1 MKKILL
7 VDGNSL
13 LFRAY
18 YASAY
23 AGPVLK
29 TTTGIPTNAIFSFA
43 NMLTSLISD
52 RNYYDVKVAFDKSKK
67 TFRHDKLENYKAGR
81 SATPEDLIP
90 QFQIVREFL
99 DSSNIS
105 WWEKENYEA
114 DDLIGTMSKIIEN
127 NFSEFEVEILTSD
140 KDMFQLIS
148 DKTKILLPKTGTSNL
163 ELFGEAELLEKW
175 EVAPK
180 NVVDLKGLMGDPS
193 DNLKGVEG
201 VGEKTAIKLL
211 KEFQT
216 IEGIYENIDSISG
229 KLQEKLINGK
239 DSAILCKEIAT
250 INCEVEIENLVFE
263 PINLNLNGL
272 INFLEKYEMNSLV
285 KRLSTRVGNINGKD
299 EQINKEEI
307 KFNQLKKWNNEF
319 SCETN
324 FLYIESID
332 ENYHKGQILGLAICN
347 EKGFFY
353 LNDIIND
360 LELEQFFLNDNFKKN
375 TYDIKKTVT
384 LLRNNNIKFSFSSF
398 TYDAMIASYVLNPNV
413 TSRIQN
419 LANIV
424 ETELFVEEDELFYG
438 KGVKQNKE
446 IDTASKAKFIVGKL
460 ELLYSTHKPII
471 NLLKENNQFNLYEKI
486 ELPLVEVL
494 FNMEQKGILI
504 DKVELDKQTARTLF
518 LIEELEEKMKVI
530 LKDQISENFNF
541 GSPKQIKELL
551 FDQIGLPSNK
561 KQSTDKEALE
571 KIIHLHPVINLL
583 LEHRKLNKLYSTYLR
598 GFEKFIFDDNKVHTI
613 FNQTLTNT
621 GRLSSSE
628 PNIQNISVKDE
639 LQREARKIFISNN
652 DTKFFSFDYSQIE
665 LRVLAQLGQ
674 EDTLLNIFK
683 NDRDVHAEAARKIF
697 KLEENEEIT
706 SDQRRIAKVFNFG
719 IIYGLSD
726 FGLSNDLKIS
736 IPEAKRFID
745 DYYLSFPKLMT
756 YKNSLINQATVNGYA
771 ETYANRRRIVNELAS
786 SNFMVKN
793 FGNRIAVNMPI
804 QGTAADILKVAMNNI
819 HKEFRENN
827 LKSFM
832 TAQIHDEIIFEIFES
847 EESLAVKIVEEC
859 MQNAF
864 IDLSKIVQKEE
875 QPIEVKLEVNKSKGN
890 NWFEL
895 K

>member
-23 AGPVLK
+23 AGPILK
-29 TTTGIPTNAIFSFA
+29 TSNGIPTNAIYSFA

-52 RNYYDVKVAFDKSKK
+52 RDYFDVKVAFDKSKK

-99 DSSNIS
+99 DSANIS

-114 DDLIGTMSKIIEN
+114 DDLIGTMSKIIE
-127 NFSEFEVEILTSD
+127 SHCEDFEVEILTSD
-140 KDMFQLIS
+140 KDMFQLITN
-148 DKTKILLPKTGTSNL
+148 KTKILLPKTGTSNL
-163 ELFGEAELLEKW
+163 ELFGTNELLEKW
-175 EVAPK
+175 EVAPA

-211 KEFQT
+211 KEYKT
-216 IEGIYENIDSISG
+216 VEGIYENIESITG
-229 KLQEKLINGK
+229 KLKEKLINGK
-239 DSAILCKEIAT
+239 ESAFLCKEIAT
-250 INCEVEIENLVFE
+250 INCEVEIEDLKFE
-263 PINLNLNGL
+263 PINVNLNGL
-272 INFLEKYEMNSLV
+272 INFLEKYEMISLV
-285 KRLSTRVGNINGKD
+285 KRLSSRVGI
-299 EQINKEEI
+299 INKFEENLP
-307 KFNQLKKWNNEF
+307 KEKTLYKQLEKWNNLYSSEI
-319 SCETN
+319 N
-324 FLYIESID
+324 FVYVESIE
-332 ENYHKGQILGLAICN
+332 ENYHKGEILGIAISN

-353 LNDIIND
+353 LN
-360 LELEQFFLNDNFKKN
+360 QFKNDNELQDFFSESKYKKA
-375 TYDIKKTVT
+375 TYDIKKTAT
-384 LLRNNNIKFSFSSF
+384 ILKNNNIKFNYDSFI
-398 TYDAMIASYVLNPNV
+398 YDAMVASYVLNPNI

-419 LANIV
+419 LVNIV
-424 ETELFVEEDELFYG
+424 ETELFIEEDEMIYG
-438 KGVKQNKE
+438 KGAKQNKE
-446 IDTASKAKFIVGKL
+446 IEVSTKADFIISKL
-460 ELLYSTHKPII
+460 EMLKNTYEPII
-471 NLLKENNQFNLYEKI
+471 NKLMEENQFDLYKKI
-486 ELPLVEVL
+486 ELPLVKVL
-494 FNMEQKGILI
+494 FEMEQKGILI
-504 DKVELDKQTARTLF
+504 DKLELDKQTARTLS
-518 LIEELEEKMKVI
+518 LIEELEERMKTV
-530 LKDQISENFNF
+530 LQGQISNDFNF

-561 KQSTDKEALE
+561 KQSTDREALE
-571 KIIHLHPVINLL
+571 KIVHLHPVVQLL

-598 GFEKFIFDDNKVHTI
+598 GFEKFIFEDNKVHTI

-639 LQREARKIFISNN
+639 LQKEARKIFISNN
-652 DTKFFSFDYSQIE
+652 DTTFYSFDYSQIE
-665 LRVLAQLGQ
+665 LRVLAQLGE
-674 EDTLLNIFK
+674 EDTLLDIFK

-697 KLEENEEIT
+697 NLEQEDVIT

-736 IPEAKRFID
+736 IKDAKKFIE
-745 DYYLSFPKLMT
+745 DYYNSFAKLMM
-756 YKNSLINQATVNGYA
+756 YKDSLVNEATVKGYA
-771 ETYANRRRIVNELAS
+771 ETYANRRRIVNELTS
-786 SNFMVKN
+786 TNFLVKS

-804 QGTAADILKVAMNNI
+804 QGTAADILKVAMVDIFEQFKN
-819 HKEFRENN
+819 NN
-827 LKSFM
+827 LNSFM
-832 TAQIHDEIIFEIFES
+832 VAQIHDEIIFEIFEN
-847 EESLAVKIVEEC
+847 EEKLANEIIEEC
-859 MQNAF
+859 MKNAF
-864 IDLSKIVQKEE
+864 KKLAVMVGKKADEIV
-875 QPIEVKLEVNKSKGN
+875 IKLEVNKSKGN

>member
-23 AGPVLK
+23 AGPILK
-29 TTTGIPTNAIFSFA
+29 TSNGIPTNAIYSFA
-43 NMLTSLISD
+43 NMLTSLISERD
-52 RNYYDVKVAFDKSKK
+52 YFDVKVAFDKSKK

-99 DSSNIS
+99 DSANIS

-127 NFSEFEVEILTSD
+127 HCEDFEVEILTSD
-140 KDMFQLIS
+140 KDMFQLIT

-163 ELFGEAELLEKW
+163 ELFGTNELLEKW
-175 EVAPK
+175 EVAPA

-211 KEFQT
+211 KEYKT
-216 IEGIYENIDSISG
+216 VEGIYENIESITG
-229 KLQEKLINGK
+229 KLKEKLINGK
-239 DSAILCKEIAT
+239 ESAFLCKEIAT
-250 INCEVEIENLVFE
+250 INCEVEIEDLKFE
-263 PINLNLNGL
+263 PINVNLNGL
-272 INFLEKYEMNSLV
+272 INFLEKYEMISLV
-285 KRLSTRVGNINGKD
+285 KRLSSRVGI
-299 EQINKEEI
+299 INKFEVNLPKE
-307 KFNQLKKWNNEF
+307 KTLYKQLEKWNNEYA
-319 SCETN
+319 SEIN
-324 FLYIESID
+324 FVYVESIE
-332 ENYHKGQILGLAICN
+332 ENYHKGEILGIAISN

-353 LNDIIND
+353 LNKFKND
-360 LELEQFFLNDNFKKN
+360 NELQNFFSELNFKKA
-375 TYDIKKTVT
+375 TYDIKKTAT
-384 LLRNNNIKFSFSSF
+384 LLKNNNIDFNYDSFV
-398 TYDAMIASYVLNPNV
+398 YDAMVASYVLNPNI

-419 LANIV
+419 LVNII
-424 ETELFVEEDELFYG
+424 ETELFIEEDEMIYG
-438 KGVKQNKE
+438 KGAKQNKE
-446 IDTASKAKFIVGKL
+446 IEVSTKADFIISKL
-460 ELLYSTHKPII
+460 EMLKTTYKPIL
-471 NLLKENNQFNLYEKI
+471 NKLKEENQFDLYEKI
-486 ELPLVEVL
+486 ELPLVKVL
-494 FNMEQKGILI
+494 FEMEQKGILI
-504 DKVELDKQTARTLF
+504 DKLELDKQTARTLS
-518 LIEELEEKMKVI
+518 LIEELEEKMRII
-530 LKDQISENFNF
+530 LQDQISYDFNF
-541 GSPKQIKELL
+541 SSPKQIKELL

-561 KQSTDKEALE
+561 KQSTDREALE
-571 KIIHLHPVINLL
+571 KIVHLHPVVQLL

-598 GFEKFIFDDNKVHTI
+598 GFEKFIFKDNKVHTI

-639 LQREARKIFISNN
+639 LQKEARKIFISNN
-652 DTKFFSFDYSQIE
+652 DTTFYSFDYSQIE
-665 LRVLAQLGQ
+665 LRVLAQLGE
-674 EDTLLNIFK
+674 EDTLLDIFK

-697 KLEENEEIT
+697 DLGQEDVIT

-736 IPEAKRFID
+736 IQEAKKFIE
-745 DYYLSFPKLMT
+745 DYYNSFPKLMM
-756 YKNSLINQATVNGYA
+756 YKNNLVNEATVKGYA
-771 ETYANRRRIVNELAS
+771 ETYANRRRIVNELTS
-786 SNFMVKN
+786 TNFLVKN

-804 QGTAADILKVAMNNI
+804 QGTAADILKVAMVDIFEQFKN
-819 HKEFRENN
+819 NN
-827 LKSFM
+827 LNSFM
-832 TAQIHDEIIFEIFES
+832 VAQIHDEIIFEIFEN
-847 EESLAVKIVEEC
+847 EEKLANEIIEEC
-859 MQNAF
+859 MKNAF
-864 IDLSKIVQKEE
+864 KKLAVMVGKTADEIV
-875 QPIEVKLEVNKSKGN
+875 IKLEVNKSKGN

>member
-23 AGPVLK
+23 AGPILK
-29 TTTGIPTNAIFSFA
+29 TSNGIPTNAIYSFA

-52 RNYYDVKVAFDKSKK
+52 RDYFDVKVAFDKSKK

-99 DSSNIS
+99 DSANIS

-127 NFSEFEVEILTSD
+127 HCEDFEVEILTSD
-140 KDMFQLIS
+140 KDMFQLIT

-163 ELFGEAELLEKW
+163 ELFGTNELLEKW
-175 EVAPK
+175 EVAPA

-211 KEFQT
+211 KEYKT
-216 IEGIYENIDSISG
+216 VEGIYENIESITG
-229 KLQEKLINGK
+229 KLKEKLINGK
-239 DSAILCKEIAT
+239 ESAFLCKEIAT
-250 INCEVEIENLVFE
+250 INCEVEIEDLKFE
-263 PINLNLNGL
+263 PINVNLNGL
-272 INFLEKYEMNSLV
+272 INFLEKYEMISLV
-285 KRLSTRVGNINGKD
+285 KRLSSRVGI
-299 EQINKEEI
+299 INKFEANLPKE
-307 KFNQLKKWNNEF
+307 KTLYKQLEKWNNEYA
-319 SCETN
+319 SEIN
-324 FLYIESID
+324 FVYVESIE
-332 ENYHKGQILGLAICN
+332 ENYHKGEILGIAISN

-353 LNDIIND
+353 LNKFKND
-360 LELEQFFLNDNFKKN
+360 NELQNFFSELNFKKA
-375 TYDIKKTVT
+375 TYDIKKTAT
-384 LLRNNNIKFSFSSF
+384 LLKNNNIDFNYDSFV
-398 TYDAMIASYVLNPNV
+398 YDAMVASYVLNPNI

-419 LANIV
+419 LVNII
-424 ETELFVEEDELFYG
+424 ETELFIEEDEMIYG
-438 KGVKQNKE
+438 KGAKQNKE
-446 IDTASKAKFIVGKL
+446 IEVSTKADFIISKL
-460 ELLYSTHKPII
+460 EMLKTTYKPIL
-471 NLLKENNQFNLYEKI
+471 NKLKEENQFDLYEKI
-486 ELPLVEVL
+486 ELPLVKVL
-494 FNMEQKGILI
+494 FEMEQKGILI
-504 DKVELDKQTARTLF
+504 DKLELDKQTARTLS
-518 LIEELEEKMKVI
+518 LIEELEEKMRII
-530 LKDQISENFNF
+530 LQDQISYDFNF
-541 GSPKQIKELL
+541 SSPKQIKELL

-561 KQSTDKEALE
+561 KQSTDREALE
-571 KIIHLHPVINLL
+571 KIVHLHPVVQLL

-598 GFEKFIFDDNKVHTI
+598 GFEKFIFKDNKVHTI

-639 LQREARKIFISNN
+639 LQKEARKIFISNN
-652 DTKFFSFDYSQIE
+652 DTTFYSFDYSQIE
-665 LRVLAQLGQ
+665 LRVLAQLGE
-674 EDTLLNIFK
+674 EDTLLDIFK

-697 KLEENEEIT
+697 DLGQEDVIT

-736 IPEAKRFID
+736 IQEAKKFIE
-745 DYYLSFPKLMT
+745 DYYNSFPKLMM
-756 YKNSLINQATVNGYA
+756 YKNNLVNEATVKGYA
-771 ETYANRRRIVNELAS
+771 ETYANRRRIVNELTS
-786 SNFMVKN
+786 TNFLVKN

-804 QGTAADILKVAMNNI
+804 QGTAADILKVAMVDIFEQFKN
-819 HKEFRENN
+819 NN
-827 LKSFM
+827 LNSFM
-832 TAQIHDEIIFEIFES
+832 VAQIHDEIIFEIFEN
-847 EESLAVKIVEEC
+847 EEKLANEIIEEC
-859 MQNAF
+859 MKNAF
-864 IDLSKIVQKEE
+864 KKLAVMVGKTADEIV
-875 QPIEVKLEVNKSKGN
+875 IKLEVNKSKGN